1 MEKKIKMQKVST
13 WSIGVTCI
21 LAVLFAFVSIVGQ
34 KEFQV
39 LETATDQYI
48 ACENA
53 ARKLQDGSDYL
64 TEQVRLYVMTGEVQY
79 MDLYFEEATITKR
92 REKALD
98 TLKRYFD
105 KTETFGSLKAALS
118 CSQELMNSEYYAM
131 RLVAEATGMDKNT
144 WPQEVAEVLLSETDS
159 ALGAEGKIKKAQQM
173 VCDNTYQEAR
183 TEIEESVT
191 SCMDSLIEQT
201 KNRQGRATSIFSD
214 MYRKLEVSI
223 VLQVILTLVICLIVR
238 KLVVRPLI
246 SYNENIKKGE
256 IFPVVGASELQN
268 LAETYNKIYQENQET
283 QKLIRH
289 QAEHDALTGTLNRGS
304 FEKILHIYEEGA
316 MSFALLLIDVD
327 IFKSVNDTYGHAAGD
342 ASLKRVANLL
352 KTTFRSIDFI
362 FRIGGDEFSVIMVEM
377 TSDLKDTIQ
386 DKIDV
391 INEELAKEAQDAPAV
406 SLSVGVAFSD
416 RENKGESIFKDAD
429 QALYYIKEH
438 GRHGCSFY

>member
-1 MEKKIKMQKVST
+1 
-13 WSIGVTCI
+13 
-21 LAVLFAFVSIVGQ
+21 
-34 KEFQV
+34 
-39 LETATDQYI
+39 
-48 ACENA
+48 
-53 ARKLQDGSDYL
+53 
-64 TEQVRLYVMTGEVQY
+64 MTGEVQY
-79 MDLYFEEATITKR
+79 MDLYFEEAMITKR

-214 MYRKLEVSI
+214 MYRKLEISI

-256 IFPVVGASELQN
+256 IFPVIGASELQK

-327 IFKSVNDTYGHAAGD
+327 IFKSVNDTYGHAAG
-342 ASLKRVANLL
+342 
-352 KTTFRSIDFI
+352 
-362 FRIGGDEFSVIMVEM
+362 
-377 TSDLKDTIQ
+377 
-386 DKIDV
+386 
-391 INEELAKEAQDAPAV
+391 
-406 SLSVGVAFSD
+406 
-416 RENKGESIFKDAD
+416 
-429 QALYYIKEH
+429 
-438 GRHGCSFY
+438 

>member
-64 TEQVRLYVMTGEVQY
+64 TEQVRRYVMTGEVQY

-144 WPQEVAEVLLSETDS
+144 WPQEVAEVVLSETDS
-159 ALGAEGKIKKAQQM
+159 ALGTEGKMKRAQQM

-183 TEIEESVT
+183 TEIEDSVT

-214 MYRKLEVSI
+214 MYRKLEISI

-268 LAETYNKIYQENQET
+268 LAETYNKIYQENQ
-283 QKLIRH
+283 
-289 QAEHDALTGTLNRGS
+289 
-304 FEKILHIYEEGA
+304 
-316 MSFALLLIDVD
+316 
-327 IFKSVNDTYGHAAGD
+327 
-342 ASLKRVANLL
+342 
-352 KTTFRSIDFI
+352 
-362 FRIGGDEFSVIMVEM
+362 
-377 TSDLKDTIQ
+377 
-386 DKIDV
+386 
-391 INEELAKEAQDAPAV
+391 
-406 SLSVGVAFSD
+406 
-416 RENKGESIFKDAD
+416 
-429 QALYYIKEH
+429 
-438 GRHGCSFY
+438 

>member
-144 WPQEVAEVLLSETDS
+144 W
-159 ALGAEGKIKKAQQM
+159 QM

-214 MYRKLEVSI
+214 MYRKLEISI

-327 IFKSVNDTYGHAAGD
+327 IFKSVNDIYGHAAGD

-391 INEELAKEAQDAPAV
+391 INEELAKEAQDAPTV

-429 QALYYIKEH
+429 QALYYVKEH

>member
-1 MEKKIKMQKVST
+1 MQKVST

-144 WPQEVAEVLLSETDS
+144 WPQEVTEVLLSETDS
-159 ALGAEGKIKKAQQM
+159 VLGAEGKMKRAQQM

-183 TEIEESVT
+183 TEINEDII
-191 SCMDSLIEQT
+191 SCMDSLMEQT
-201 KNRQGRATSIFSD
+201 KNRQGRA
-214 MYRKLEVSI
+214 
-223 VLQVILTLVICLIVR
+223 
-238 KLVVRPLI
+238 
-246 SYNENIKKGE
+246 
-256 IFPVVGASELQN
+256 
-268 LAETYNKIYQENQET
+268 
-283 QKLIRH
+283 
-289 QAEHDALTGTLNRGS
+289 
-304 FEKILHIYEEGA
+304 
-316 MSFALLLIDVD
+316 MSV
-327 IFKSVNDTYGHAAGD
+327 
-342 ASLKRVANLL
+342 
-352 KTTFRSIDFI
+352 
-362 FRIGGDEFSVIMVEM
+362 
-377 TSDLKDTIQ
+377 
-386 DKIDV
+386 
-391 INEELAKEAQDAPAV
+391 
-406 SLSVGVAFSD
+406 FSD
-416 RENKGESIFKDAD
+416 RKSVV
-429 QALYYIKEH
+429 
-438 GRHGCSFY
+438 